1 MMSSVTSSIDGAF
14 AIAQS
19 LTPVE
24 KLELIS
30 RLWEDIR
37 VRSDFRPSDSDLAR
51 SNAAGRTTKPVK

>member
-14 AIAQS
+14 AVAQS

-30 RLWEDIR
+30 
-37 VRSDFRPSDSDLAR
+37 VF
-51 SNAAGRTTKPVK
+51 GRHKSSWRISAKR